1 MDLPEKTEIRTN
13 ADPSQILG
21 LTRKQRIK
29 IYFWGAIA
37 LIIGA
42 FFLSWLYLRPDKWY
56 TYTDKTI
63 IQKSA
68 TDVDLGYVTWEKSKL
83 EDNNFIGRDA
93 IMQPSISS
101 DGAHMVYL
109 SGEKNSDLFIRIWD
123 GKKW

>member
-1 MDLPEKTEIRTN
+1 MR
-13 ADPSQILG
+13 DPSQILG

-37 LIIGA
+37 LLIGA
-42 FFLSWLYLRPDKWY
+42 LLLSWLYLRPDRWY

-68 TDVDLGYVTWEKSKL
+68 KDVNLGYVTWEKSEL
-83 EDNNFIGRDA
+83 EDSNFLGSGTI
-93 IMQPSISS
+93 IQPSISS

-109 SGEKNSDLFIRIWD
+109 SGEKER
-123 GKKW
+123 

>member
-1 MDLPEKTEIRTN
+1 MDLLEKTEIETN

-37 LIIGA
+37 LLIGA
-42 FFLSWLYLRPDKWY
+42 LLLSWLYLRPDKWY

-68 TDVDLGYVTWEKSKL
+68 KDVNLGYVTWEKSKL

-93 IMQPSISS
+93 IMNPR
-101 DGAHMVYL
+101 YL
-109 SGEKNSDLFIRIWD
+109 LMEPIWYA
-123 GKKW
+123 